1 MPELVY
7 FVGVSLDGYIAG
19 PAGEIDFFP
28 LGPDFVQWLGTDY
41 PETLPAHAHQH
52 FGIAPGTPNR
62 HFGSVLMGRA
72 TYEPGSAAGFPS
84 PYPHLAQYVVST
96 TLTASPA
103 PGVRVVTDPKALV
116 RELKAEEGHD
126 IWLAGGGRLA
136 AALTAEIDTLVIK
149 RYPVLA
155 GAGIPLFAGEFRP
168 TLWTP
173 VHRRGFENGTQVSTF
188 RRAG

>member
-19 PAGEIDFFP
+19 PDGEIDFFP
-28 LGPDFVQWLGTDY
+28 LGPDFVEWLGADY
-41 PETLPAHAHQH
+41 PETLPAHVHPH

-62 HFGSVLMGRA
+62 HFGSVVMGRA
-72 TYEPGSAAGFPS
+72 TYQPGLDAGFPS
-84 PYPHLAQYVVST
+84 PYPHLTQYVVST
-96 TLTASPA
+96 TLTAAPA
-103 PGVRVVTDPKALV
+103 PDVRVVTDPKALV
-116 RELKAEEGHD
+116 RELKATEERD

-136 AALTAEIDTLVIK
+136 AALLDEIDALVIK

-155 GAGIPLFAGEFRP
+155 GAGIPVCAGEFRP
-168 TLWTP
+168 TRWAP
-173 VHRRGFENGTQVSTF
+173 VHRRSFENGTQVSTF

>member
-19 PAGEIDFFP
+19 PDGETDFYP
-28 LGPDFVQWLGTDY
+28 LGPDFTRWLATDY
-41 PETLPAHAHQH
+41 PETLPAHAHPH

-62 HFGSVLMGRA
+62 HFGSVLMGLA
-72 TYEPGSAAGFPS
+72 TYRPGLDAGFPS
-84 PYPHLAQYVVST
+84 PYPHLAQYVAST
-96 TLTASPA
+96 TLGAAPA
-103 PGVRVVTDPKALV
+103 PDVQVVTDPSALV
-116 RELKAEEGHD
+116 RKLKAEEERD

-136 AALTAEIDTLVIK
+136 AALRDEIDAMVIK

-155 GAGIPLFAGEFRP
+155 GAGVPLFAGEFRP
-168 TLWTP
+168 THWTP
-173 VHRRGFENGTQVSTF
+173 VHRRSFENGTQVSTF